1 MMLWQCSTAKQGGRL
16 QSRTQA
22 AIASTRGASRLR
34 WWRSVCGSTTL
45 VPRCSAIFCS
55 GMRASCLTSSAPTTS
70 RHFPSVWRCN
80 YGGAHFRAMCLWRV
94 VHLAQAGV
102 MNEYT
107 RALYMQGACIFM
119 QGGGWLWNGCCICN
133 GQG

>member
-1 MMLWQCSTAKQGGRL
+1 MMLWRCSEEKQDRRS
-16 QSRTQA
+16 QSRIAT
-22 AIASTRGASRLR
+22 AIASRRGASRLR
-34 WWRSVCGSTTL
+34 WWRSVCVNTSN
-45 VPRCSAIFCS
+45 VPRYSAIFCS
-55 GMRASCLTSSAPTTS
+55 GMKASCSTSSAPTTN
-70 RHFPSVWRCN
+70 RHSPSVWRCN
-80 YGGAHFRAMCLWRV
+80 YGNSYFCAMCLWRV

-119 QGGGWLWNGCCICN
+119 QGGWFWNGCCICN